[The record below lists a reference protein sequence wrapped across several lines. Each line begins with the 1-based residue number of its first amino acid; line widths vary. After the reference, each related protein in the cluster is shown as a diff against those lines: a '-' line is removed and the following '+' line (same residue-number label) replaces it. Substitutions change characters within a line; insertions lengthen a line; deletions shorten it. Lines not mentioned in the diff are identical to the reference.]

1 MKSLSRVDTSL
12 DVDQL
17 VASAKAAFRSPVLR
31 EAMDAPRRWSELYLA
46 TATGEQPIVVVEGI
60 ADLVFETAGGE
71 LVVVDYKTDRTLTD
85 SSKAHYAEQLACYGE
100 LVQRVTGRPVGRR
113 VVVHVP
119 SNSATEYLF

>member
-1 MKSLSRVDTSL
+1 MATTQPLQGLSEGDRLIVGGDRFVT
-12 DVDQL
+12 V
-17 VASAKAAFRSPVLR
+17 SANLAAAF
-31 EAMDAPRRWSELYLA
+31 
-46 TATGEQPIVVVEGI
+46 QPGDRVVVEGI